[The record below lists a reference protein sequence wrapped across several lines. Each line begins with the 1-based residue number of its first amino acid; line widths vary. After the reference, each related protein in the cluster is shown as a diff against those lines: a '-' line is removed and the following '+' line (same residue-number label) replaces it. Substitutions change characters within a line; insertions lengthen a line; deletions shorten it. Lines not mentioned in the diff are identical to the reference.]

1 MTSRANEKQGRSW
14 APTSWAVGKK
24 SYGKFSG
31 AHLPQ
36 SPGSKGIIEG
46 LWTIMPYFLLGVTSC
61 CELLGGWVPEKFPW
75 KRRGHSQ
82 AGLLFRVFK
91 KKQAP
96 VKHDGSPIFFS
107 APLLVGC
114 AIRKDTISFNAAL
127 SALQTEWLR
136 AVRFL
141 AEWLNHH
148 DGRCLVFGSGEIP
161 GFV

>member
-1 MTSRANEKQGRSW
+1 MKKMRPQPSW
-14 APTSWAVGKK
+14 FVV
-24 SYGKFSG
+24 SG
-31 AHLPQ
+31 L
-36 SPGSKGIIEG
+36 
-46 LWTIMPYFLLGVTSC
+46 
-61 CELLGGWVPEKFPW
+61 
-75 KRRGHSQ
+75 
-82 AGLLFRVFK
+82 K

-161 GFV
+161 GLV

>member
-1 MTSRANEKQGRSW
+1 
-14 APTSWAVGKK
+14 
-24 SYGKFSG
+24 
-31 AHLPQ
+31 
-36 SPGSKGIIEG
+36 
-46 LWTIMPYFLLGVTSC
+46 MPYFLLGVTSC
-61 CELLGGWVPEKFPW
+61 CELLGGWIPEKFHE
-75 KRRGHSQ
+75 KDEATAKLVCCFG
-82 AGLLFRVFK
+82 FK

-161 GFV
+161 GLV